1 MAKSGITSRL
11 FVKSG
16 NAMRLFLLNS
26 TLFMLLGIWLSGF
39 DQVHW
44 IMYVLPVIFI
54 LAATFGICPGVN
66 LWRMVLGE
74 DK

>member
-1 MAKSGITSRL
+1 MDSANRPLRL

-16 NAMRLFLLNS
+16 NAMRLFLLNAA
-26 TLFMLLGIWLSGF
+26 LFMLLGIWLTGF

-44 IMYVLPVIFI
+44 FLYVLPGVFA
-54 LAATFGICPGVN
+54 LSAAFGICPGIN

-74 DK
+74 R

>member
-1 MAKSGITSRL
+1 MANSGITSRL

-26 TLFMLLGIWLSGF
+26 TLFMLIGIWLSGF

-44 IMYVLPVIFI
+44 FMYVLPVIFT
-54 LAATFGICPGVN
+54 LSATFGICPGVN